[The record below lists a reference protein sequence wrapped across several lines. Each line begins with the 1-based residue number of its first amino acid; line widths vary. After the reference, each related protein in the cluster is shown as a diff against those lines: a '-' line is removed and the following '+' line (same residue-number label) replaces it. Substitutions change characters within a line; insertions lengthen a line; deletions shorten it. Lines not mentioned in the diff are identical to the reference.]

1 MLDDVMHSIVPMCVI
16 GWVSSWL
23 VLNPGATLIAGRRS
37 NILFSSIVVLDFN
50 QGVDGINQINYVLQ
64 SSNKTSVLP
73 RLPLPTS
80 IPEWR
85 QKKEPNSCNTSLRFL
100 RENISSKTDMR
111 NDKTLISFVI
121 FCHNLLKT
129 LFYVLTN
136 TLYISYNVNFDEHF
150 YGPLNSL
157 MQGLGVTLLLGFV
170 WLTMLRR
177 P

>member
-85 QKKEPNSCNTSLRFL
+85 QKRSPILVILHCVSYERTFL
-100 RENISSKTDMR
+100 TKTDMR

-129 LFYVLTN
+129 LFYMFKQIPYL
-136 TLYISYNVNFDEHF
+136 SYNVNFDEHF
-150 YGPLNSL
+150 YGPLRLAIIRWNMKSC
-157 MQGLGVTLLLGFV
+157 FS
-170 WLTMLRR
+170 
-177 P
+177 

>member
-100 RENISSKTDMR
+100 REDISYENRHEKR
-111 NDKTLISFVI
+111 QNFNF
-121 FCHNLLKT
+121 FCHILSQFIENFIL
-129 LFYVLTN
+129 YVQTN
-136 TLYISYNVNFDEHF
+136 TLFII
-150 YGPLNSL
+150 
-157 MQGLGVTLLLGFV
+157 
-170 WLTMLRR
+170 
-177 P
+177 